1 MRLLLIEN
9 ISISLTNIRTHF
21 LRTVL
26 TVLII
31 AFGIMALVG
40 ILTAIDSIKYYLNS
54 NFAMMGANTFTIRNR
69 TLRVHIGGQATR
81 ERHFSRITYDQAL
94 EFQDRFSFPAEVSV
108 FAWATGA
115 ATVKYKGEKTD
126 PNVGILGVDAAYLTT
141 AGMELAEGR
150 NFIQQEIQYG
160 SNVVI
165 IGQEIRKKLFSSRDD
180 PIGQVISI
188 GPGRY
193 RIVGVIESK
202 GSSFGFSGDRRCLVP
217 LSNVRSNLPSSRR
230 SFNINVKARDIQKL
244 EAAIGEATGLFRIIR
259 RLNPGDEDDFEIA
272 KSDNVAKM
280 LIDNI
285 RYVTMAATLIGLITL
300 MGAAIGLMNIMLV
313 SVAERTREIGI
324 RKATGATRRDIR
336 NQFLIEAVVI
346 GQIGGVVGIILGI
359 IIGNVLSLA
368 IGSAFI
374 VPWVWI
380 VSGVLLCAG
389 VALASGILPAIKASR
404 LDPIESLRYE

>member
-1 MRLLLIEN
+1 MRLLLAEN
-9 ISISLTNIRTHF
+9 ISISLTNIRSHF

-81 ERHFSRITYDQAL
+81 ERHFSKITYDEAL
-94 EFQDRFSFPAEVSV
+94 DFKERFRFPAEVSV
-108 FAWATGA
+108 YAWATGG
-115 ATVKYKGEKTD
+115 ATVKYKGERTD
-126 PNVGILGVDAAYLTT
+126 PNIGIMGVDEAYLTT
-141 AGMELAEGR
+141 AGLELSGGR
-150 NFIQQEIQYG
+150 NFIQQEIQFG

-165 IGQEIRKKLFSSRDD
+165 IGQEVKNKLFSSRDD
-180 PIGQVISI
+180 PVGQLITI

-193 RIVGVIESK
+193 RIVGVLESK

-217 LSNVRSNLPSSRR
+217 LTNVRSNLPSANR
-230 SFNINVKARDIQKL
+230 SFNINVKSNSIQQL
-244 EAAIGEATGLFRIIR
+244 EAAIGEATGLFRIVR
-259 RLNPGDEDDFEIA
+259 GVRVGEEDDFEIA

-285 RYVTMAATLIGLITL
+285 RYVTMAATIIGLITL

-324 RKATGATRRDIR
+324 RKATGATRHDIR

-346 GQIGGVVGIILGI
+346 GQIGGIVGIVLGI
-359 IIGNVLSLA
+359 LIGNILSLA

-374 VPWVWI
+374 IPWLWI
-380 VSGVLLCAG
+380 VSGVLLCVA